1 MIYAFVS
8 VAGIPL
14 IVAVALVMIWRRLY
28 REFPFFFG
36 YLFVVLTA
44 EIVRHVYLHKSY
56 VEYSY
61 AYWIAEAFIV
71 CVAFLVL
78 YEVFLI
84 RLFPGFNITPI
95 YRYLFPIAGLIVVAL
110 TAAMF
115 LSAPSQGP
123 SRLAVLVGEF
133 TLALNFLQVS
143 VLVFFSCLLL
153 LMSRDWTRYDFGI
166 AFGFGVHA
174 SVKLMTTII
183 RARHGYATTRFDQ
196 LPTIAYTIAALI
208 WLFYLSAGTP
218 PEKEVLLTPQM
229 ADEAKQLKGWLRSW
243 FRN

>member
-1 MIYAFVS
+1 MIYSVVS
-8 VAGIPL
+8 FAGLPL
-14 IVAVALVMIWRRLY
+14 IAAVMAVMIWRRLY
-28 REFPFFFG
+28 REYPFFFT
-36 YLFVVLTA
+36 YLFVVIAA
-44 EIVRHVYLHKSY
+44 EIVRHAVLDPRSLQYFY
-56 VEYSY
+56 F
-61 AYWIAEAFIV
+61 YWITEGLGVF
-71 CVAFLVL
+71 VAFLVL

-115 LSAPSQGP
+115 VSAPSHGP

-153 LMSRDWTRYDFGI
+153 LMSREWTRYDFGI

-218 PEKEVLLTPQM
+218 PRHEVLLNQQM